1 MIDATTKARLAVST
15 DGEGGPYIMVPLKQI
30 DEVRE
35 LLDANS
41 ISYWVDDNAISLDGK
56 PEVTVVN
63 LGHGSEA
70 TRVQKILDKAS

>member
-1 MIDATTKARLAVST
+1 MIDATTQVPLEVST
-15 DGEGGPYIMVPLKQI
+15 DGEGGPYIIVPLKQV
-30 DEVRE
+30 DDVRE

-41 ISYWVDDNAISLDGK
+41 ISYWVDDIAISIDGK

-70 TRVQKILDKAS
+70 AQVQEILDKAT